1 MENNREKQLDD
12 FIRKAV
18 NHAGLESP
26 ANDFTQNI
34 ISKIVLEKNKSTV
47 TVYQPL
53 ISRTGWLILT
63 IFTIILFAFVI
74 FGNLDLHIGWLP
86 AIDQLVPNKIGFVD
100 SLLHLRLPNTL
111 VYAITGLLLFV
122 YIQLLFLK
130 KYIES
135 RYALN

>member
-34 ISKIVLEKNKSTV
+34 MSKIVLEKNKSTV

>member
-1 MENNREKQLDD
+1 MEDNREKQLDD
-12 FIRKAV
+12 FIRKVV

-34 ISKIVLEKNKSTV
+34 LSKIIAETNKSTA

-53 ISRTGWLILT
+53 ISRTGWLILA

-86 AIDQLVPNKIGFVD
+86 AIDKLVPNKIGFFD
-100 SLLHLRLPNTL
+100 
-111 VYAITGLLLFV
+111 Y
-122 YIQLLFLK
+122 
-130 KYIES
+130 
-135 RYALN
+135 

>member
-1 MENNREKQLDD
+1 MEDNREKQLDD

-34 ISKIVLEKNKSTV
+34 LSKIIAETKKSTA

-53 ISRTGWLILT
+53 ISRTGWLILA

-86 AIDQLVPNKIGFVD
+86 AIDKLVPNKIDFFD
-100 SLLHLRLPNTL
+100 SLQQLRLPNTL
-111 VYAITGLLLFV
+111 VYAISGLVLFV
-122 YIQLLFLK
+122 YIQILYFK
-130 KYIES
+130 KYFEN